1 MKRKEQR
8 MLFLGAL
15 VACFAAAAVLV
26 LVALEDTVTFFDT
39 RRVGPVTHSS
49 YEGLSVKRWG
59 GMLYSMV
66 MSPPAERI
74 GIWSCRVGTCWHRSR
89 LRARTQLLSGRLP
102 AVSPVRPS
110 IPLAPSPSERFSI
123 GKSEKF
129 SVGIDT
135 ARRVDASTAS
145 LRIQRE
151 VRPIQPPPLRVHA
164 SEKLAHE
171 AQSGLKRRA
180 HALQTHH
187 LVESTKR
194 DQNVWSGHG

>member
-74 GIWSCRVGTCWHRSR
+74 GVCSCRVGTRWHRSR

-110 IPLAPSPSERFSI
+110 VPLAAGATFRRRDPSATPASCSPAVSRSHATRPSAGR
-123 GKSEKF
+123 
-129 SVGIDT
+129 
-135 ARRVDASTAS
+135 
-145 LRIQRE
+145 
-151 VRPIQPPPLRVHA
+151 VRPVRELGV
-164 SEKLAHE
+164 
-171 AQSGLKRRA
+171 SG
-180 HALQTHH
+180 
-187 LVESTKR
+187 
-194 DQNVWSGHG
+194 SGDVCA

>member
-110 IPLAPSPSERFSI
+110 IPLACMRTPA
-123 GKSEKF
+123 
-129 SVGIDT
+129 V
-135 ARRVDASTAS
+135 
-145 LRIQRE
+145 
-151 VRPIQPPPLRVHA
+151 
-164 SEKLAHE
+164 
-171 AQSGLKRRA
+171 KRRSRCHLQHGYASSGGADRRLVLPGRNALAPVAPGGA
-180 HALQTHH
+180 HPTCIRA
-187 LVESTKR
+187 V
-194 DQNVWSGHG
+194 SGGMTGPSLDPACLRAPRSGGGTYL